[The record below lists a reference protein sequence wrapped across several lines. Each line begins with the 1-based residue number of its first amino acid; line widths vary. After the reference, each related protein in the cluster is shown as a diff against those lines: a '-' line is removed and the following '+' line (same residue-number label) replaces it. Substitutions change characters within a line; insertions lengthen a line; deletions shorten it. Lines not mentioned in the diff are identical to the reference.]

1 MAERSK
7 SGIKRDRQS
16 KVRRERNI
24 HVKSTIKSI
33 VKNLLASIESKD
45 LDKSKELLKVTIK
58 AFDKAATKGVLHKRT
73 VSRNISRFSKKV
85 HGLTT
90 AAEEQPAS

>member
-16 KVRRERNI
+16 KVRRDRNI
-24 HVKSTIKSI
+24 HVKSTLRSTI
-33 VKNLLASIESKD
+33 KNLLSSIENKD

-58 AFDKAATKGVLHKRT
+58 AFDKAASKGVVHKRT
-73 VSRNISRFSKKV
+73 ASRNISKFSKKFI
-85 HGLTT
+85 
-90 AAEEQPAS
+90 A

>member
-16 KVRRERNI
+16 KVRRDRNI
-24 HVKSTIKSI
+24 HVKSTLRSTI
-33 VKNLLASIESKD
+33 KNLLSSIENKD

-58 AFDKAATKGVLHKRT
+58 AFDKAATKGVVHKRT
-73 VSRNISRFSKKV
+73 ASRNISKFSKKV
-85 HGLTT
+85 HILTT
-90 AAEEQPAS
+90 SAQQPAS

>member
-16 KVRRERNI
+16 KVRRNRNT
-24 HVKSTIKSI
+24 HVKSTLRSTIKR
-33 VKNLLASIESKD
+33 LLSSIENKD

-58 AFDKAATKGVLHKRT
+58 AFDKAATKGVVHKRT
-73 VSRNISRFSKKV
+73 ASRHISKFSKKV
-85 HGLTT
+85 HSLT
-90 AAEEQPAS
+90 ASAEQPAS

>member
-16 KVRRERNI
+16 KVRRNRNT
-24 HVKSTIKSI
+24 HVKSTLRSTIKS
-33 VKNLLASIESKD
+33 LLSSIENKE

-58 AFDKAATKGVLHKRT
+58 AFDKAATKGVVHKRT
-73 VSRNISRFSKKV
+73 ASRHISKFSKKV
-85 HGLTT
+85 HNLT
-90 AAEEQPAS
+90 ASAEQPAS

>member
-16 KVRRERNI
+16 KVRRDRNT
-24 HVKSTIKSI
+24 HVKSTLRSTIKS
-33 VKNLLASIESKD
+33 LLSSIENKD

-58 AFDKAATKGVLHKRT
+58 AFDKAATKGVVHKRT
-73 VSRNISRFSKKV
+73 ASRNISKFSKKV
-85 HGLTT
+85 HNLT
-90 AAEEQPAS
+90 ASAEQPAS

>member
-16 KVRRERNI
+16 KVRRDRNI
-24 HVKSTIKSI
+24 HVKSTLRSTI
-33 VKNLLASIESKD
+33 KNLLSSIENKD

-58 AFDKAATKGVLHKRT
+58 AFDKAASKGVVHKRT
-73 VSRNISRFSKKV
+73 ASRNISKFSKKV
-85 HGLTT
+85 HSLTT
-90 AAEEQPAS
+90 SAEQPAS

>member
-16 KVRRERNI
+16 KVRRDRNI
-24 HVKSTIKSI
+24 HVKSTLRSTI
-33 VKNLLASIESKD
+33 KNLLSSIENKD

-58 AFDKAATKGVLHKRT
+58 AFDKAASKGVVHKRT
-73 VSRNISRFSKKV
+73 ASRNISKFSKKV
-85 HGLTT
+85 HILTT
-90 AAEEQPAS
+90 SAQQPAS